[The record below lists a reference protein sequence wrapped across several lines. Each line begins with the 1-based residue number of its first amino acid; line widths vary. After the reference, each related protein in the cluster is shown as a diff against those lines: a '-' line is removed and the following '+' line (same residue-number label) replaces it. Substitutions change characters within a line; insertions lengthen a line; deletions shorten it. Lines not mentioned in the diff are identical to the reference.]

1 MVETDCPIFR
11 PCRRGK
17 PNEPALV
24 AFTAETV
31 ALERGMDPA
40 ELWTLCGD
48 NTRRFNAPAKGY
60 NLPLLLTISI
70 TSYTITIAAKRL
82 GPNDS
87 GPHRSLALRPSR
99 FLHPQQPAAPPN
111 PNRIR

>member
-1 MVETDCPIFR
+1 MTYPANHDLREAVKRIPPDRLMVETDCPYLS
-11 PCRRGK
+11 PVPWRGK

-48 NTRRFNAPAKGY
+48 NTRA
-60 NLPLLLTISI
+60 LLQRARQRAI
-70 TSYTITIAAKRL
+70 TCHS
-82 GPNDS
+82 P
-87 GPHRSLALRPSR
+87 
-99 FLHPQQPAAPPN
+99 
-111 PNRIR
+111 